1 MKVLPQDL
9 IRIAGFNCAPW
20 YGVAGVERLREPP
33 VRAENRWG
41 FDDSTPATRP
51 AVLYWN
57 PYKRC
62 SMFRFSS
69 LLPFIV
75 TSLLLTLVV
84 AVGLP
89 WMLHLRELARKTQWR
104 NYYKQVGLAM
114 HNFHDTHNMF
124 PSGGIFLADGTPY
137 QGWMF
142 SIAPFLD
149 ASPFYSEVTNFSK
162 PWDDPETLGYYMYS
176 NYPVHDYTC
185 PGKTRLR
192 GPMTICHMAGNS
204 WILHRNSSV
213 NFEKIGDSAHTML
226 IADAAEPYEVF
237 GSTTNWRDPELAR
250 NTGPQSF
257 GNCFP
262 GVTFVLLADGS
273 VIQVTLVENER
284 WKLLRGR
291 EELHPD
297 PIVTQR
303 PDTPWELGDRP
314 YVPRDFRERRNR
326 DK

>member
-1 MKVLPQDL
+1 
-9 IRIAGFNCAPW
+9 
-20 YGVAGVERLREPP
+20 
-33 VRAENRWG
+33 
-41 FDDSTPATRP
+41 
-51 AVLYWN
+51 
-57 PYKRC
+57 
-62 SMFRFSS
+62 MFRFSS

-89 WMLHLRELARKTQWR
+89 WMLSLRELARKTQWR
-104 NYYKQVGLAM
+104 DNYRQVGLAM
-114 HNFHDTHNMF
+114 HNYYDTWNSF
-124 PSGGIFLADGTPY
+124 PPGGVFQAVGTPF

-142 SIAPFLD
+142 SITPYLES
-149 ASPFYSEVTNFSK
+149 SPFYNAVASDNK
-162 PWDDPETLGYYMYS
+162 PWDDPEVLGYFMV
-176 NYPVHDYTC
+176 NYYPCDIFTC
-185 PGKTRLR
+185 PAQTRLR

-213 NFEKIGDSAHTML
+213 NFEKIGDSANTML
-226 IADAAEPYEVF
+226 IADASEPYEVF

-262 GVTFVLLADGS
+262 GETFVLLADGR
-273 VIQVTLVENER
+273 VIQVPLVENER

-291 EELHPD
+291 EELRPD
-297 PIVTQR
+297 PLATQR